1 MTCQPEISPQPA
13 YRASWF
19 YLLILLFILLIA
31 YWPISFHVF
40 SLKNDALN
48 YFLPVRTLITESY
61 ANYQL
66 PLWTP
71 YINFGYPVHSDM
83 QAGVWNPFVQLLSL
97 AGPYKLY
104 TLQLET
110 LLYIY
115 ISGMGMFFLLRHFNV
130 HPYANLLAS
139 CGFMLSGF
147 NSDSCQFL
155 YWIAG
160 NSFLPFVFLFYYRL
174 LHERLIR
181 HAAGTALALFL
192 FLVCGSPADFIIN
205 AYLMLAMLGAFI
217 FSALKNKSPGLNWKK
232 LIGLHLLVIVLF
244 LLLSAPALLSFLQGR
259 SVMARGTGISAAD
272 ALTNSL
278 YPPLVSSYLAPL
290 PIWKMPG
297 AEVTDPLTRNSYMGI
312 AAFLLTLLAFL
323 TKSRSPLVSFSKWAS
338 IVFLVFS
345 FGQYGGLRM
354 LTYDLLPLMDTFR
367 HPANAK
373 MFTLFFGAI
382 LSAHAFHNLIIGTTA
397 QRPLKIAFLLILL
410 IAAIL
415 LGWAFTI
422 PVDLFSRFRITDLPA
437 TMSGLKTAMS
447 SLSFADLVIINLLI
461 QLPFIILSWYW
472 LVKKSAPG
480 KFVIMAMINCI
491 LFTIL
496 FQPVTV
502 VRNEK
507 AAVVEKMIKVH
518 TVKGYPLPNLSIPI
532 SQNNQLSREE
542 YLHMGPV
549 NLYNKKIGR
558 SDFFVCPSNLILHK
572 KFWGNKRL
580 RDSILGKPFLNT
592 SVMHPGE
599 SSRLT
604 TFHPNLINGQIKIFS
619 AKQFSLMQTYH
630 PNWILRIDG
639 RPASKVITH
648 GAFLGFD
655 MPAGDHYFSLE
666 YDAGLVP
673 IAFIVSMVS
682 LLLVLIICGIHF
694 IPPPQK
700 PVSD

>member
-1 MTCQPEISPQPA
+1 MTRHPEISLVTT

-19 YLLILLFILLIA
+19 YLLILLFVLLIA

-40 SLKNDALN
+40 SLKNDAMN
-48 YFLPVRTLITESY
+48 YFLPLRTLITESY
-61 ANYQL
+61 ANHQI

-71 YINFGYPVHSDM
+71 YINLGYPLHSDM

-115 ISGMGMFFLLRHFNV
+115 ISGMGMFFLLRYFNV

-174 LHERLIR
+174 LHEKLIR
-181 HAAGTALALFL
+181 HAAGTALGLYL

-205 AYLMLAMLGAFI
+205 AYLMLAMLGAFL
-217 FSALKNKSPGLNWKK
+217 FSTFKNKSTGLNWKR
-232 LIGLHLLVIVLF
+232 ITGLHLAVIVLF

-259 SVMARGTGISAAD
+259 SVMARGIGVSAAD

-323 TKSRSPLVSFSKWAS
+323 TKSRSPLVTFSKWAS
-338 IVFLVFS
+338 VVFLIFS
-345 FGQYGGLRM
+345 FGQYGGLRA
-354 LTYDLLPLMDTFR
+354 LTYHLLPLMDTFR

-382 LSAHAFHNLIIGTTA
+382 LTAHAFHELIMGTTA
-397 QRPLKIAFLLILL
+397 VRPIKIAFVLAMIFSG
-410 IAAIL
+410 IL
-415 LGWAFTI
+415 LGWAFTM
-422 PVDLFSRFRITDLPA
+422 PEGLFGSFRLSDFPA
-437 TMSGLKTAMS
+437 TLTGLKAAVS
-447 SLSFADLVIINLLI
+447 SLSFTDLVIINIVI
-461 QLPFIILSWYW
+461 QLPFVILSWYW
-472 LVKKSAPG
+472 LVKNPAPV
-480 KFVIMAMINCI
+480 KFVILGMTNCI
-491 LFTIL
+491 LFTIF

-507 AAVVEKMIKVH
+507 AAVVEKMINAN
-518 TVKGYPLPNLSIPI
+518 TVKGYPVPDLTIPI

-542 YLHMGPV
+542 YLSIGPV

-572 KFWGNKRL
+572 KFWENKTL
-580 RDSILGKPFLNT
+580 RDSILDKPFLNT
-592 SVMHPGE
+592 STMHPGE
-599 SSRLT
+599 SSRLL
-604 TFHPNLINGQIKIFS
+604 TFQPNLINGQIKILS
-619 AKQFSLMQTYH
+619 GKEFSLMQTYH

-639 RPASKVITH
+639 RPAPKVLTH
-648 GAFLGFD
+648 SAFLGFD

-673 IAFIVSMVS
+673 TAFIVSIAS
-682 LLLVLIICGIHF
+682 LLLVLIICVIHF
-694 IPPPQK
+694 IPPPRK
-700 PVSD
+700 PAST